1 MYRSDSQHLDIHDL
15 AFKFLKELVNIKSF
29 SEKTIHAYTCDLAQ
43 AFELDLKAD
52 VKNTG
57 SKEQLKLIKPDQ
69 LLSLARKAQLR
80 WAPLSLA
87 SRNRKTATLKSFF
100 HFLYEK
106 EYVQKDLAFSL
117 VSPKVPQRIPHFISV
132 DEVLSILNTLKTAK
146 NKSTEILFH
155 LLYGGGLRVS
165 EACNLR
171 WRDVDLNGGILSV
184 LGKGRKERRIVLPTK
199 SLFILKHFFE
209 SKKEVRNYN
218 SFLWGEKPLNPR
230 TAYQMIRDLGTHTG
244 LTHQLHPHA
253 LRHSFA
259 THLLSS
265 GANLRTLQELLGHQS
280 LLATQKYTHLGMDH
294 LARVVEKN
302 HPLGKKN

>member
-1 MYRSDSQHLDIHDL
+1 MYKPNRQNLDILDL
-15 AFKFLKELVNIKSF
+15 IYKFLKELDNIKSF
-29 SEKTIHAYTCDLAQ
+29 SAKTIDSYSCDLAQ
-43 AFELDLKAD
+43 AFELDLNYN
-52 VKNTG
+52 VKNTAPQG
-57 SKEQLKLIKPDQ
+57 QIKLIKTDE
-69 LLSLARKAQLR
+69 LLALARKAQLR

-106 EYVQKDLAFSL
+106 EHVSKDLAFSL

-132 DEVLSILNTLKTAK
+132 DEVLSVLNTLKTVED
-146 NKSTEILFH
+146 KSTAVLFH

-165 EACNLR
+165 EACYLR
-171 WRDVDLNGGILSV
+171 WCDVDFSGGILNII
-184 LGKGRKERRIVLPTK
+184 GKGKKERRIVLPSK
-199 SLFILKHFFE
+199 SLFVLRQFFS
-209 SKKEVRNYN
+209 SKKENCAHTD
-218 SFLWGEKPLNPR
+218 SLWGITPLNPR
-230 TAYQMIRDLGTHTG
+230 TAYQMIRDLGAQTG
-244 LTHQLHPHA
+244 LTHRLHPHA

-280 LLATQKYTHLGMDH
+280 LQATQKYIHLGMDH